1 MIYLS
6 AAVVLVGAIGL
17 LNLVLMIGVLR
28 RLRDQPPAAGQHPA
42 AGHHAESGSGLVVG
56 RQAEPFT
63 VRLLHGGDLT
73 EAGLTGSG
81 PTLIGF
87 FTPGCGPCKAQAPK
101 FAERA
106 AAWPGGPDRVLAVV
120 ADDSIGGAEFGEQFA
135 GLARIVVDGMEG
147 PVATSFGVTAFP
159 AFGILDDTA
168 TVRSEAPSV
177 PPLPELAA
185 R

>member
-17 LNLVLMIGVLR
+17 LNLVLIFGVLR
-28 RLRDQPPAAGQHPA
+28 RLRETPPAAPA
-42 AGHHAESGSGLVVG
+42 SGHHDDGGGSGLVVG
-56 RQAEPFT
+56 RSAEPFT

-73 EAGLTGSG
+73 EADLTGAG
-81 PTLIGF
+81 QTLVGF
-87 FTPGCGPCKAQAPK
+87 FTPGCGPCKTQAPK

-106 AAWPGGPDRVLAVV
+106 AAWPGGPDRVLAVII
-120 ADDSIGGAEFGEQFA
+120 DDSMDGAEFGEQFT
-135 GLARIVVDGMEG
+135 GLARIILDGMEG
-147 PVATSFGVTAFP
+147 PVATSLGVTAFP

-168 TVRSEAPSV
+168 TVLAESTAVPS
-177 PPLPELAA
+177 LPELAA